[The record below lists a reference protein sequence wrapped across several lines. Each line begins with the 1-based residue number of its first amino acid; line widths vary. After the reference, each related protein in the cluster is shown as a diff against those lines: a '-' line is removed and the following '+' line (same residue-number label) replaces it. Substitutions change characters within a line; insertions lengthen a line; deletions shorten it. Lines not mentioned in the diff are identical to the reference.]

1 MKIKR
6 AKVIQYIVPFVVRL
20 HSVPDRML
28 QYFAFLARHCIG
40 DLRKTASEDTLKKKK
55 NPASEDVYIVKYH
68 YIW

>member
-40 DLRKTASEDTLKKKK
+40 DLRKTASED
-55 NPASEDVYIVKYH
+55 VYIAKYH
-68 YIW
+68 YILGGSFLY